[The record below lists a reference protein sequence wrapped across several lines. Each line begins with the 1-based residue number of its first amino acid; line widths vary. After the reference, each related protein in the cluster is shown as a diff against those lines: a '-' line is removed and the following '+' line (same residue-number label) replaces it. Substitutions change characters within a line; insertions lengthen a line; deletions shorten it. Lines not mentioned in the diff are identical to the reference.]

1 MEHDQK
7 EKEDIQ
13 YAGKIVLTFVAF
25 TFMLLNRIFY
35 LEKTNAFKDNGE
47 F

>member
-1 MEHDQK
+1 MEHDQR

-13 YAGKIVLTFVAF
+13 YVGKIVLTFVAF
-25 TFMLLNRIFY
+25 TFMLLNRILH
-35 LEKTNAFKDNGE
+35 LEKTNAFKDIGE